1 MLFSIISLLTG
12 ASVHRTVARAKRN
25 GIFIALALL
34 FLLTA
39 YALAVTAGAIWLA
52 GIYGPVGAALFLA
65 ACALLLGIIVLVVM
79 AVINAREARRVRER
93 RAALESLATVGL
105 GLIRAQP
112 LLTAGVLAAIVAA
125 NLVGS
130 KREED

>member
-1 MLFSIISLLTG
+1 MLFSILSLLTG

-25 GIFIALALL
+25 SIFIALAVL

-52 GIYGPVGAALFLA
+52 GVYGPVGAALFLA
-65 ACALLLGIIVLVVM
+65 ACALLIAIIALVAM
-79 AVINAREARRVRER
+79 SIINTREARRARER
-93 RAALESLATVGL
+93 RAAVESLATVGL

-130 KREED
+130 KRDD

>member
-1 MLFSIISLLTG
+1 MLLSILSLLTG

-25 GIFIALALL
+25 SIFIALAVL

-65 ACALLLGIIVLVVM
+65 ACALLIAVIALVVM
-79 AVINAREARRVRER
+79 AVINAREARRARER

-105 GLIRAQP
+105 GLVRAQP

-130 KREED
+130 KRED